1 LKCFIGEIILESNII
16 LYTTEDGNT
25 AVDVIL
31 DDKTV
36 WLTQKQMAELFDRD
50 RKTITRHISNIFK
63 EEELFKASVSSF
75 FEHTAED
82 GKIYNTQF
90 YNLDVIISVGY
101 RVKSKRGTQ
110 FRIWANSV
118 LKDYLIKGYAVNKK
132 KLEMEMEK
140 RSELQKTITLLEN
153 TVNHQQVQ
161 LDQAKELIKV
171 VSDFS
176 YGLSVLDDYDHQSVK
191 ISDVTEGGCY
201 LFEYDEAVMIV
212 VEMAKKFNTGLFGNE
227 KDDSFKGALGN
238 IYQTFDG
245 KELYPSIEEKAAN
258 LLYFIVKD
266 HAFSDGNKRIAAAMF
281 IYFLDRNRILY
292 NQNGT
297 KRIADNA
304 LAAITLMIAESK
316 PQEKDIIVKIVTN
329 LINHKN

>member
-1 LKCFIGEIILESNII
+1 MESNII

-25 AVDVIL
+25 AVDVML
-31 DDKTV
+31 ENDTV
-36 WLTQKQMAELFDRD
+36 WLTQKQMSELFDKN
-50 RKTITRHISNIFK
+50 RKTITEHINNVFK
-63 EEELFKASVSSF
+63 EGELDKNSVCRKF
-75 FEHTAED
+75 QHTAED
-82 GKIYNTQF
+82 YKKYNTQF

-101 RVKSKRGTQ
+101 RVKSNRGTQ
-110 FRIWANSV
+110 FRIWASRI
-118 LKDYLIKGYAVNKK
+118 LKDFLVKGYAVNRK
-132 KLEMEMEK
+132 KLEIEVEK
-140 RSELQKTITLLEN
+140 RLELQKTIALLEN
-153 TVNHQQVQ
+153 TVVNQQVQ

-176 YGLSVLDDYDHQSVK
+176 YGLSILDDYDHQSVK
-191 ISDVTEGGCY
+191 ISNVTEGRCY
-201 LFEYDEAVMIV
+201 LLEYNEATMIV
-212 VEMAKKFNTGLFGNE
+212 AEMAKKFNTGLFGNE
-227 KDDSFKGALGN
+227 KDKSFKGALGN

-292 NQNGT
+292 SQNGT

-316 PQEKDIIVKIVTN
+316 PQDKDIIVKIVTN

>member
-1 LKCFIGEIILESNII
+1 LESNII

-25 AVDVIL
+25 AVDVML
-31 DDKTV
+31 ENDTV
-36 WLTQKQMAELFDRD
+36 WLTQKQMSELFDKN
-50 RKTITRHISNIFK
+50 RKTITEHINNVFK
-63 EEELFKASVSSF
+63 EGELDKNSVCRKF
-75 FEHTAED
+75 QHTAED
-82 GKIYNTQF
+82 YKKYNTQF

-101 RVKSKRGTQ
+101 RVKSNRGTQ
-110 FRIWANSV
+110 FRIWASRI
-118 LKDYLIKGYAVNKK
+118 LKDFLVKGYAVNRK
-132 KLEMEMEK
+132 KLEIEVEK
-140 RSELQKTITLLEN
+140 RLELQKTIALLEN
-153 TVNHQQVQ
+153 TVVNQQVQ

-176 YGLSVLDDYDHQSVK
+176 YGLSILDDYDHQSVK
-191 ISDVTEGGCY
+191 ISNVTEGRCY
-201 LFEYDEAVMIV
+201 LLEYNEATMIV
-212 VEMAKKFNTGLFGNE
+212 AEMAKKFNTGLFGNE
-227 KDDSFKGALGN
+227 KDESFKGALGN

-292 NQNGT
+292 SQNGT

-316 PQEKDIIVKIVTN
+316 PQDKDIIVKIVTN

>member
-1 LKCFIGEIILESNII
+1 LFFGEIILESNII

-25 AVDVIL
+25 AVDVML
-31 DDKTV
+31 ENDTV
-36 WLTQKQMAELFDRD
+36 WLTQKQMSELFDKN
-50 RKTITRHISNIFK
+50 RKTITEHINNVFK
-63 EEELFKASVSSF
+63 EGELDKNSVCRKF
-75 FEHTAED
+75 QHTAED
-82 GKIYNTQF
+82 YKKYNTQF

-101 RVKSKRGTQ
+101 RVKSNRGTQ
-110 FRIWANSV
+110 FRIWASRI
-118 LKDYLIKGYAVNKK
+118 LKDFLVKGYAVNRK
-132 KLEMEMEK
+132 KLEIEVEK
-140 RSELQKTITLLEN
+140 RLELQKTIALLEN
-153 TVNHQQVQ
+153 TVVNQQVQ

-176 YGLSVLDDYDHQSVK
+176 YGLSILDDYDHQSVK
-191 ISDVTEGGCY
+191 ISNVTEGRCY
-201 LFEYDEAVMIV
+201 LLEYNEAIMIV
-212 VEMAKKFNTGLFGNE
+212 AEMAKKFNTGLFGNE
-227 KDDSFKGALGN
+227 KDESFKGALGN

-292 NQNGT
+292 SQNGT

-316 PQEKDIIVKIVTN
+316 PQDKDIIVKIVTN

>member
-1 LKCFIGEIILESNII
+1 MESNII

-25 AVDVIL
+25 AVDVML
-31 DDKTV
+31 ENDTV
-36 WLTQKQMAELFDRD
+36 WLTQKQMSELFDKN
-50 RKTITRHISNIFK
+50 RKTITEHINNVFK
-63 EEELFKASVSSF
+63 EGELDKNSVCRKF
-75 FEHTAED
+75 QHTAED
-82 GKIYNTQF
+82 YKKYNTQF

-101 RVKSKRGTQ
+101 RVKSNRGTQ
-110 FRIWANSV
+110 FRIWASRI
-118 LKDYLIKGYAVNKK
+118 LKDFLVKGYAVNRK
-132 KLEMEMEK
+132 KLEIEVEK
-140 RSELQKTITLLEN
+140 RLELQKTIALLEN
-153 TVNHQQVQ
+153 TVVNQQVQ

-176 YGLSVLDDYDHQSVK
+176 YGLSILDDYDHQSVK
-191 ISDVTEGGCY
+191 ISNVTEGRCY
-201 LFEYDEAVMIV
+201 LLEYNEATMIV
-212 VEMAKKFNTGLFGNE
+212 AEMAKKFNTGLFGNE
-227 KDDSFKGALGN
+227 KDESFKGALGN

-292 NQNGT
+292 SQNGT

-316 PQEKDIIVKIVTN
+316 PQDKDIIVKIVTN

>member
-1 LKCFIGEIILESNII
+1 MLEEIKLESNII

-63 EEELFKASVSSF
+63 EGELFKASVSSF

-82 GKIYNTQF
+82 GKIYDTQF

-176 YGLSVLDDYDHQSVK
+176 YGLSILDDYDHQAVR
-191 ISDVTEGGCY
+191 ISDVTEGGDY
-201 LFEYDEAVMIV
+201 FLKYDEAITIV
-212 VEMAKKFNTGLFGNE
+212 REMAKKFNTTLFGHE
-227 KDDSFKGALGN
+227 KDEAFKGALGN
-238 IYQTFDG
+238 IFQTFDC

-258 LLYFIVKD
+258 LLYFIIKD
-266 HAFSDGNKRIAAAMF
+266 HAFSDGNKRIGAATF
-281 IYFLDRNRILY
+281 LYFLDRNKILY
-292 NQNGT
+292 NADGT

-304 LAAITLMIAESK
+304 LAAITLMIAESN
-316 PQEKDIIVKIVTN
+316 PQEKDIIVKIVIN
-329 LINHKN
+329 LINRKN

>member
-1 LKCFIGEIILESNII
+1 MESNII

-25 AVDVIL
+25 AVDVML
-31 DDKTV
+31 ENDTV
-36 WLTQKQMAELFDRD
+36 WLTQKQMSELFDKN
-50 RKTITRHISNIFK
+50 RKTITEHINNVFK
-63 EEELFKASVSSF
+63 EGELDKNSVCRKF
-75 FEHTAED
+75 QHTAED
-82 GKIYNTQF
+82 YKKYNTQF

-101 RVKSKRGTQ
+101 RVKSNRGTQ
-110 FRIWANSV
+110 FRIWASRI
-118 LKDYLIKGYAVNKK
+118 LKDFLVKGYAVNRK
-132 KLEMEMEK
+132 KLEIEVEK
-140 RSELQKTITLLEN
+140 RLELQKTIALLEN
-153 TVNHQQVQ
+153 TVVNQQVQ

-176 YGLSVLDDYDHQSVK
+176 YGLSILDDYDHQSVK
-191 ISDVTEGGCY
+191 ISNVTEGRCY
-201 LFEYDEAVMIV
+201 LLEYNEAIMIV
-212 VEMAKKFNTGLFGNE
+212 AEMAKKFNTGLFGNE
-227 KDDSFKGALGN
+227 KDKSFKGALGN

-266 HAFSDGNKRIAAAMF
+266 HGFSDGNKRIAAAMF

-292 NQNGT
+292 SQNGT

-316 PQEKDIIVKIVTN
+316 PQDKDIIVKIVTN

>member
-1 LKCFIGEIILESNII
+1 LFFGEIILESNII

-25 AVDVIL
+25 AVDVML
-31 DDKTV
+31 ENDTV
-36 WLTQKQMAELFDRD
+36 WLTQKQMSELFDKN
-50 RKTITRHISNIFK
+50 RKTITEHINNVFK
-63 EEELFKASVSSF
+63 EGELDKNSVCRKF
-75 FEHTAED
+75 QHTAED
-82 GKIYNTQF
+82 YKKYNTQF

-101 RVKSKRGTQ
+101 RVKSNRGTQ
-110 FRIWANSV
+110 FRIWASRI
-118 LKDYLIKGYAVNKK
+118 LKDFLVKGYAVNRK
-132 KLEMEMEK
+132 KLEIEVEK
-140 RSELQKTITLLEN
+140 RLELQKTIALLEN
-153 TVNHQQVQ
+153 TVVNQQVQ

-176 YGLSVLDDYDHQSVK
+176 YGLSILDDYDHQSVK
-191 ISDVTEGGCY
+191 ISNVTEGRCY
-201 LFEYDEAVMIV
+201 LLEYNEATMIV
-212 VEMAKKFNTGLFGNE
+212 AEMAKKFNTGLFGNE
-227 KDDSFKGALGN
+227 KDESFKGALGN

-292 NQNGT
+292 SQNGT

-316 PQEKDIIVKIVTN
+316 PQDKDIIVKIVTN

>member
-1 LKCFIGEIILESNII
+1 MESNII